1 MEEKYEVVGTV
12 DARGLTCPEPL
23 KMMQEQLDKMTAGQV
38 MKVWGDVG
46 NKRSMERFL
55 KMRRHPILE
64 SIIDEADTNV
74 FYLYAE
80 KSANPRTDIPL
91 SSCTLR

>member
-1 MEEKYEVVGTV
+1 MEEKYQIVATV

-23 KMMQEQLDKMTAGQV
+23 KMMQDQLAKMTAGQI

-64 SIIDEADTNV
+64 STIDEADPNV
-74 FYLYAE
+74 FYMYAE
-80 KSANPRTDIPL
+80 KSANERTDIPL